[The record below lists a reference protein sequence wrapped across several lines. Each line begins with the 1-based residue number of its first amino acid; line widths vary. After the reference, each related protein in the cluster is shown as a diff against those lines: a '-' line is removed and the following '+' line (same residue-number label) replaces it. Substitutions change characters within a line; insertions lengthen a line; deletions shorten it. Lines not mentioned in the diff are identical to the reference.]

1 MKYNY
6 LGHSGLK
13 VSALQ
18 LGTMTFGGEGFFAK
32 AGNLDVTAAKRQID
46 MVLDAGVNMLDTS
59 NVYSM
64 GLSEEII
71 GKAIEG
77 RRKDLL
83 LATKVRFPMG
93 EGPNDRGLSRHH
105 IIEACEGSLKR
116 LGTDCIDLYWCH
128 EWDGMTPVEETLRA
142 MDDLMQAG
150 KIRYLGVSNF
160 SGWHIMKYLS
170 AAEKEHLI
178 RPVAQQIHYTLQ
190 AREAEQE
197 LLPVGIDQGLG
208 AVIWSPLAC
217 GLLTGK
223 YRRGKP
229 DPEGTRRVQG
239 WTEPPVHDI
248 EALYDIVEVLIEVA
262 DGYEG
267 VTPAQVALAWLT
279 SRPGVAS
286 AIVGARNDEQLA
298 DNLKAAELT
307 LSQEAIEKLEKVSRK
322 PLAYP
327 YWHQK
332 ATASDR
338 LSPAD
343 LSLIGPHMED

>member
-59 NVYSM
+59 NIYSM
-64 GLSEEII
+64 GVSEEII
-71 GKAIEG
+71 GKAVLG
-77 RRKDLL
+77 RRNDILI
-83 LATKVRFPMG
+83 ATKVRFPFG
-93 EGPNDRGLSRHH
+93 DGPNDRGLSRQH
-105 IIEACEGSLKR
+105 IIEACEASLKR
-116 LGTDCIDLYWCH
+116 LQTDYIDLYWCH

-142 MDDLMQAG
+142 MDDLQKAG

-160 SGWHIMKYLS
+160 SGWHIMKYLG
-170 AAEKEHLI
+170 AAEKDRLV
-178 RPVAQQIHYTLQ
+178 RPIAQQIHYTLQ

-239 WTEPPVHDI
+239 WTEPPVYDI
-248 EALYDIVEVLIEVA
+248 EALYDIVETLVEVA

-267 VTPAQVALAWLT
+267 VTPAQVALAWLLA
-279 SRPGVAS
+279 RPGVAS

-307 LSQEAIEKLEKVSRK
+307 LSQEAIDKLEKASRK

-338 LSPAD
+338 LSEAD
-343 LSLIGPHMED
+343 LSLIAPYMKD